1 MNINIGN
8 DKSFIL
14 IAGPCQIESQEH
26 AYKMASELKELAW
39 YQGVQLIYK
48 SSFDKANRT
57 SLHGKRGLGLTEGLK
72 VFDYLK

>member
-8 DKSFIL
+8 NNPFFL

-26 AYKMASELKELAW
+26 ALHMASAIKHIAEFV
-39 YQGVQLIYK
+39 GIDFIYK

-57 SLHGKRGLGLTEGLK
+57 SYTVNVEQ
-72 VFDYLK
+72 D